1 MCQETGR
8 RIARQKAILKAKQ
21 EAKAVVEKSKAIQFK
36 EKQFLKEVDGS
47 FNELI
52 NQWVNIHTEWEVKR
66 DIIAKIKENHELLI
80 QCLEDTQSLREIQEQ
95 NILQLKSD
103 DIHVL
108 MKKKVRQSEMMDDFI
123 NSIKP
128 ISDKERAEWHEENTD
143 VYAPH
148 TVKHEIISLEK
159 RQIETTC
166 EDMNEYQK
174 AGAEFVQIM
183 IAGAN
188 EHSSE
193 KV

>member
-1 MCQETGR
+1 MCQDTGR
-8 RIARQKAILKAKQ
+8 RIARQKAIVKAKQ

-52 NQWVNIHTEWEVKR
+52 NDWVNIHTEWEVKR

-80 QCLEDTQSLREIQEQ
+80 QCLEDTQSIV
-95 NILQLKSD
+95 NISKHTALKSD
-103 DIHVL
+103 DIHE
-108 MKKKVRQSEMMDDFI
+108 MMRTKIAQTEMMDDFI
-123 NSIKP
+123 TSIKP
-128 ISDKERAEWHEENTD
+128 ISDKERAEWHEENTQ
-143 VYAPH
+143 VYAPQS
-148 TVKHEIISLEK
+148 VKHEIRSLEK
-159 RQIETTC
+159 RQAETTC
-166 EDMNEYQK
+166 EGMNEYQK

-188 EHSSE
+188 EHSPE